1 MYFLK
6 NYINEGDVV
15 LNFEKKCK
23 ELLKAK
29 FASSTTS
36 GTIAMYIALKALGI
50 GINDEVLVPD
60 LSYIATAN
68 AVNMT
73 GAKPV
78 FVETDKENLLIDVT
92 KLHKKINKKT
102 KAIIPVHVSGRG
114 KNIIKIK
121 ILQKKITFS

>member
-1 MYFLK
+1 
-6 NYINEGDVV
+6 
-15 LNFEKKCK
+15 
-23 ELLKAK
+23 
-29 FASSTTS
+29 
-36 GTIAMYIALKALGI
+36 MYIALKALGI

-92 KLHKKINKKT
+92 KLHKKINK
-102 KAIIPVHVSGRG
+102 
-114 KNIIKIK
+114 N
-121 ILQKKITFS
+121 

>member
-1 MYFLK
+1 MIKWFEPEIGRDDLTIVKKCILK

-36 GTIAMYIALKALGI
+36 GTIAMYIALKALGR

-73 GAKPV
+73 GAK
-78 FVETDKENLLIDVT
+78 L
-92 KLHKKINKKT
+92 
-102 KAIIPVHVSGRG
+102 
-114 KNIIKIK
+114 
-121 ILQKKITFS
+121 